1 MISKKEVIIRQAKKE
16 ILDPVWKS
24 IMENKEYSLE
34 ERNIYLLMT
43 EKFLNRL
50 SLMNWYIILKFF
62 KDKEG
67 FSQINIAI
75 RHLLQIYMEK
85 SRGITTRNFWRV
97 VNRNITI
104 PAVSTDP
111 GQLRHKY
118 LPQRSLRR
126 DREGG
131 NRAVL
136 PRTHQN
142 NAMGSG
148 SPGNDFLCT
157 RQ

>member
-1 MISKKEVIIRQAKKE
+1 MTSVIYFVIVR
-16 ILDPVWKS
+16 
-24 IMENKEYSLE
+24 
-34 ERNIYLLMT
+34 
-43 EKFLNRL
+43 
-50 SLMNWYIILKFF
+50 
-62 KDKEG
+62 
-67 FSQINIAI
+67 
-75 RHLLQIYMEK
+75 
-85 SRGITTRNFWRV
+85 TTRKPTVDDPPKIAGRYTSC
-97 VNRNITI
+97 NITI